1 MRTVL
6 PLFFSILL
14 VGDLFIAPRALLA
27 QQDAIW
33 VSEFRV
39 SDVGLENPDTT
50 GINFEVRL
58 YAAASGNFIACTG
71 IVGCLDARN
80 LLAFH
85 YIDAFFQKPDGT
97 RLLFSEVRNLR
108 LFLKV
113 IEDDN
118 GNGCSG
124 PETIPPDDLI
134 GASLP
139 FNGSELDS
147 AKVISF
153 GGVTHL
159 KLGRTD
165 LRPPSP
171 AVKINEIEVKNLTDG
186 IGSLEMEVHIY
197 EAGTDRFL
205 GCSGQLNGLQPVD
218 VSGRLYAVN
227 ARFTLD
233 QSRQRNVTY
242 FDIRDKNIYVVTI
255 EDDEF
260 PCPCPPDYGSFGLD
274 DLVAISAPF
283 PGTELFQTKEL
294 RNLGN
299 LTLLTMSL
307 EGVPSRVTLLSPPN
321 LSILNTR
328 LLTFT
333 WQPAGANVVE
343 QYQFQLAGDS
353 LMTAIIKDTTTTNAG
368 VAISA
373 QGLKQGFYWWR
384 VRGRNTNGW
393 GVFSQRNSF
402 VYIPPASVEPPVIA
416 VTDFFLGQNYPNP
429 FWSAATFPA
438 PSGGNPSTMIKYD
451 LPQAVEVQLVIFDL
465 TGRRVRTL
473 VQQQQPAGQYAATW
487 DGRNEQGEALASG
500 LYFYQLRAGDA
511 SAGSGQAFVQT
522 RRMALVR

>member
-1 MRTVL
+1 MMRTAL
-6 PLFFSILL
+6 SLFFSILL
-14 VGDLFIAPRALLA
+14 AGDLFIAPRALLS

-39 SDVGLENPDTT
+39 SDAGPENPDTT

-58 YAAASGNFIACTG
+58 YDAASGNFIACTG

-80 LLAFH
+80 LFAFH
-85 YIDAFFQKPDGT
+85 YVDAFFQKPDGA

-108 LFLKV
+108 LALKV

-118 GNGCSG
+118 RNGCSG

-186 IGSLEMEVHIY
+186 IGSLEMEVHIH

-218 VSGRLYAVN
+218 VSGRRYAVN

-242 FDIRDKNIYVVTI
+242 FDIKDKNIYVVVI

-260 PCPCPPDYGSFGLD
+260 PCPCPPAYGSSGLD
-274 DLVAISAPF
+274 DLVTISPPF

-321 LSILNTR
+321 LSVLSSR

-333 WQPAGANVVE
+333 WQPTSATVVE
-343 QYQFQLAGDS
+343 QYQFQLASDS
-353 LMTAIIKDTTTTNAG
+353 LITAIIKDTTTTNTG

-384 VRGRNTNGW
+384 VRGKNTNGW

-402 VYIPPASVEPPVIA
+402 VYIQPNSVESPVIA
-416 VTDFFLGQNYPNP
+416 VKNFFLGQNYPNP
-429 FWSAATFPA
+429 FWSAATSPA
-438 PSGGNPSTMIKYD
+438 PSGGNPSTIIKYD
-451 LPQAVEVQLVIFDL
+451 LPQAVEVQLAIFDL
-465 TGRRVRTL
+465 MGRRVRTL
-473 VQQQQPAGQYAATW
+473 VQQKQQAGRYEMTW
-487 DGRNEQGEALASG
+487 DGRNEQGLTLASG
-500 LYFYQLRAGDA
+500 VYIYQLRAGTFT
-511 SAGSGQAFVQT
+511 QA